1 MMEAAAQEQHQAERS
16 RQQPA
21 QQQVQ
26 QECRVERA
34 AAQFGRFVSKPLNS
48 APQEL
53 TFVVRALAL
62 EFFLP
67 KFTITFTVPVR
78 TDRGILATPRKGA
91 LVGADAAVRT
101 ISTDSIWILS

>member
-1 MMEAAAQEQHQAERS
+1 MEAAAQEQHQAERS

-67 KFTITFTVPVR
+67 KFTITFTVLR
-78 TDRGILATPRKGA
+78 LDRGNLATPRKGA

>member
-1 MMEAAAQEQHQAERS
+1 MEAAAQEQHQAERS

-67 KFTITFTVPVR
+67 KFTITFTVLR
-78 TDRGILATPRKGA
+78 GQDRGNLATPRKGA

>member
-1 MMEAAAQEQHQAERS
+1 MEAAAQEQHQAERS

-67 KFTITFTVPVR
+67 KFTITFTVQE
-78 TDRGILATPRKGA
+78 D
-91 LVGADAAVRT
+91 
-101 ISTDSIWILS
+101 

>member
-1 MMEAAAQEQHQAERS
+1 MEAAAQEQHQAERS

-67 KFTITFTVPVR
+67 KFTITFTVLR
-78 TDRGILATPRKGA
+78 TDRGHLATPRKGA

>member
-67 KFTITFTVPVR
+67 KFTITFTVLG
-78 TDRGILATPRKGA
+78 TDRGNLATPRKGA

>member
-62 EFFLP
+62 EFFP
-67 KFTITFTVPVR
+67 AKIHNHIHGTE
-78 TDRGILATPRKGA
+78 D
-91 LVGADAAVRT
+91 
-101 ISTDSIWILS
+101 